1 METVCYPIQFVFW
14 GRGGA
19 GGRLRRGGDS
29 ISSRRELCVNTWYF
43 AVKVCDLTL
52 FLLCHRLWTSCCWYL
67 QPQWLHGQITLPL
80 SSLASVPVG
89 CHGTRKMAQLGQ
101 HQACLAGVHYTG
113 SLCRRLSLS
122 FPVAC
127 LFCCRKSHGRN
138 RPRRWGGQP
147 PASGQAAVFSSAAS
161 AVELQWEISE
171 TWITRQAFLLS
182 LRSQPDAGPQR
193 LRVAQAQGNWSLKTT
208 VILATTCLQLGL
220 RRREKLVLAFIC
232 WRLTCS

>member
-1 METVCYPIQFVFW
+1 MCEHV
-14 GRGGA
+14 
-19 GGRLRRGGDS
+19 L
-29 ISSRRELCVNTWYF
+29 LCT
-43 AVKVCDLTL
+43 VKVCDLTL
-52 FLLCHRLWTSCCWYL
+52 FLLCRRLWTSCCWSL

-89 CHGTRKMAQLGQ
+89 CHGIRKMAQLGQ

-147 PASGQAAVFSSAAS
+147 PALEQAAVFCSAAS
-161 AVELQWEISE
+161 AVELQWEISAAWV
-171 TWITRQAFLLS
+171 TQQACLLS

-193 LRVAQAQGNWSLKTT
+193 LRVAQAQGICWLKTT
-208 VILATTCLQLGL
+208 VIMATTCLQLGL
-220 RRREKLVLAFIC
+220 RWSLCLPSFVEDLRVLDPGDKGWVTLWKLKI
-232 WRLTCS
+232 S